1 MRISIVFSK
10 REKNNRKLNKKVK
23 FEDQIIRILCLQ

>member
-1 MRISIVFSK
+1 MRISIVSSK